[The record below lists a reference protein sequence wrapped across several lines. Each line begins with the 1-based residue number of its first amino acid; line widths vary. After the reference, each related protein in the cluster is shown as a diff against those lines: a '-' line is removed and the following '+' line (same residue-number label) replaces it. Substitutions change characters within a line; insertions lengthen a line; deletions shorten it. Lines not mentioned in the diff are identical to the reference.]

1 MRVAIVGTFQTGKS
15 TLMNCLI
22 KDCIANVGIG
32 LPTTHVLNY
41 YSGARSRCG
50 RVLFQDCDAKT
61 LRMVTL
67 ADFRRDSRMPKHA
80 TRIIHE
86 LPDVRCL
93 DGNTFIDTPG
103 LDSVGKDASSDNL
116 QTVDIISRVDSV
128 LLVLP
133 NKQISTAIRD
143 VVFPKLRDA
152 GVPVVVVM
160 NCLPNGL
167 SLSAADPNS
176 QQNKKV
182 ASQIEMDLCN
192 EGIIPCYIDEG
203 KALKVLPL
211 NAAWGWLSNAESL
224 ESKFCDRQT
233 REVFDTR
240 MCEVRNL
247 FSIMGRDIP
256 SAATLADLSNLKKLI
271 DGIADMKA
279 FKAKSVDKAIRER
292 IPSDDLAVL
301 GGIFDQWKQ

>member
-22 KDCIANVGIG
+22 NDCIANVGIG

-41 YSGARSRCG
+41 YSGAKSGCG
-50 RVLFQDCDAKT
+50 RVLFQDCNAKT
-61 LRMVTL
+61 LRTVDL
-67 ADFRRDSRMPKHA
+67 VDFRHDSSMPEYT
-80 TRIIHE
+80 TRIMHE
-86 LPDVRCL
+86 LPDVDCL
-93 DGNTFIDTPG
+93 MGNTFIDTPG

-143 VVFPKLRDA
+143 VVFPLLREA
-152 GVPVVVVM
+152 SVPVVVVM

-176 QQNKKV
+176 QQNQMV
-182 ASQIEMDLCN
+182 AQQIEMDLSN
-192 EGIIPCYIDEG
+192 EGIIPCYVDEG
-203 KALKVLPL
+203 KTLRVLPI

-224 ESKFCDRQT
+224 ESKFCDKQT

-240 MCEVRNL
+240 MLEVKNL
-247 FSIMGRDIP
+247 FSIMGKAIP
-256 SAATLADLSNLKKLI
+256 SISDLGDLSNLKKLI

-279 FKAKSVDKAIRER
+279 FKAKSVEKFIK
-292 IPSDDLAVL
+292 I
-301 GGIFDQWKQ
+301 